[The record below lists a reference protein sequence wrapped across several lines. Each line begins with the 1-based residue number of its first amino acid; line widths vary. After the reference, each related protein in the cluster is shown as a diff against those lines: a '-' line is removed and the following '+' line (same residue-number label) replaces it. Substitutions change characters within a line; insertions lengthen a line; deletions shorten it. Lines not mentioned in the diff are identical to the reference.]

1 MLAQGPSPRRVLALI
16 LPDLLVE
23 LAHRQRLAQPFLERQ
38 TVCRDNESCET
49 ATMSADARG
58 AARAAPTRK
67 GLAEAHRPLGVVVVE
82 EGDKPEPQQLSL
94 SVAGQPLA
102 PEPELPAS
110 VALHAVNREA
120 ERFGVR
126 ARQTIAEASALVSQL
141 VVVKVKRTEV
151 ERALGSLAEVA
162 LGYGATV
169 SLSAPDTVWVDIT
182 GSAHL
187 FGGEEALAQDLA
199 ERVRELGHRVKIA
212 VAAGP
217 ELSRA
222 FARWGAPSSKGGG
235 SGAITLVA
243 PSRARSAAEELP
255 IQALPLAAEEL
266 GYFTRLGLLT
276 LGDLARQPRSALAP
290 RLGKDAARVLSW
302 CEGQDDTPLAPYQP
316 PRIVEEASTWED
328 AVSGTEPLGF
338 VLRGL
343 AARLSARLCSRGEAA
358 EVLDVTLSHDTT
370 IARFR
375 GVAPESVLH
384 FKLSQPLHREAE
396 LRRIVAARL
405 ERLKLAAPTVGM
417 KLTAPRLAP
426 IASRQLS
433 LSELMVGDTSRG
445 EEDLPLVLA
454 ELTADI
460 GEAQVG
466 VLSLVDAHRP
476 EAQSA
481 LSPALPEQRSAKRK
495 ARTPSLELGALSP
508 TGTNKSS
515 LRKPSL
521 RKPSLRKSEPPIWS
535 RLPSPPTRLLPH
547 PVELNTVISA
557 GSTLVLGHTLYTIER
572 LRFEQRLD
580 AVEWW
585 SRPVARDYLRLWLQ
599 SESGGMEA
607 LVYVDRHSGRRFLQ
621 AVGD

>member
-1 MLAQGPSPRRVLALI
+1 MSGASPEARPRRILALF

-23 LAHRQRLAQPFLERQ
+23 LALRQRLAQ
-38 TVCRDNESCET
+38 
-49 ATMSADARG
+49 ASASE
-58 AARAAPTRK
+58 
-67 GLAEAHRPLGVVVVE
+67 LHMEANRPLGVVLTHE
-82 EGDKPEPQQLSL
+82 PEQKEPQQLSL
-94 SVAGQPLA
+94 SVAGKSLA

-110 VALHAVNREA
+110 EPLAAVSREA

-141 VVVKVKRTEV
+141 VVVKLKCAEV
-151 ERALGSLAEVA
+151 ERALGSLAEIA

-169 SLSAPDTVWVDIT
+169 ALATPDVVWVDIT

-199 ERVRELGHRVKIA
+199 ERVRELGHRAKIA
-212 VAAGP
+212 VSVGP
-217 ELSRA
+217 ELARA
-222 FARWGAPSSKGGG
+222 FARWSAPPRRGETSTGVC
-235 SGAITLVA
+235 IVP
-243 PSRARSAAEELP
+243 PSRTALSAAELP
-255 IQALPLAAEEL
+255 IQALPLGPDNL
-266 GYFTRLGLLT
+266 GYLTRLGLLT
-276 LGDLARQPRSALAP
+276 LGDLSRQPRSALAP
-290 RLGKDAARVLSW
+290 RLGKDAARVLEL
-302 CEGQDDTPLAPYQP
+302 CDGKDAAPLTPYQL
-316 PRIVEEASTWED
+316 PRILEEESAWDD

-343 AARLSARLCSRGEAA
+343 AARISARLTARGEAA
-358 EVLDVTLSHDTT
+358 EVLDVTLLHDPV

-375 GVAPESVLH
+375 GVPSQTVLH

-396 LRRIVAARL
+396 LRRIVASRL
-405 ERLKLAAPTVGM
+405 ERLKLEAPSVGM
-417 KLTAPRLAP
+417 RLTVPRLGP
-426 IASRQLS
+426 MVQRQLS
-433 LSELMVGDTSRG
+433 LAELLEGDTTSG

-454 ELTADI
+454 ELAADI
-460 GEAQVG
+460 GESQVG

-481 LSPALPEQRSAKRK
+481 LAPALPETSGSAKKKHRRPRE
-495 ARTPSLELGALSP
+495 APRPSP
-508 TGTNKSS
+508 KSS
-515 LRKPSL
+515 LRKT
-521 RKPSLRKSEPPIWS
+521 EPPIWS
-535 RLPSPPTRLLPH
+535 GLPSPPTRLLPQ
-547 PVELNTVISA
+547 PVELSSVISA

-599 SESGGMEA
+599 SDSGGLEA

>member
-1 MLAQGPSPRRVLALI
+1 MSEGSANPRNRRVLALI

-23 LAHRQRLAQPFLERQ
+23 LALRQRLAL
-38 TVCRDNESCET
+38 
-49 ATMSADARG
+49 
-58 AARAAPTRK
+58 AAPSE
-67 GLAEAHRPLGVVVVE
+67 LQAEAHKPLGVVLVNE
-82 EGDKPEPQQLSL
+82 PEKNEAQQLSL
-94 SVAGQPLA
+94 SVAGKPLA
-102 PEPELPAS
+102 PEQELPAS
-110 VALHAVNREA
+110 LPLSAVNREA

-126 ARQTIAEASALVSQL
+126 ALQTIAEASALVSQL
-141 VVVKVKRTEV
+141 IVTPVKRVEV
-151 ERALGSLAEVA
+151 ERALSGLAEVA

-169 SLSAPDTVWVDIT
+169 ALSAPDTVWVDIT

-212 VAAGP
+212 VSVGP
-217 ELSRA
+217 ELARA
-222 FARWGAPSSKGGG
+222 FARWAAPPRRKEGGG
-235 SGAITLVA
+235 VGAAVVVP
-243 PSRARSAAEELP
+243 PSRTALAAAELP
-255 IQALPLAAEEL
+255 IHALPLGPDNL
-266 GYFTRLGLLT
+266 GYLTRLGLLT
-276 LGDLARQPRSALAP
+276 WGELSRQPRSALAP
-290 RLGKDAARVLSW
+290 RLGKEAARVLEL
-302 CEGQDDTPLAPYQP
+302 CAGEDNAPLVPYTP
-316 PRIVEEASTWED
+316 PRILEEESTWDD
-328 AVSGTEPLGF
+328 AVAGTEPLGF

-343 AARLSARLCSRGEAA
+343 AARISARLCARGEAA
-358 EVLDVTLSHDTT
+358 EVLDVTLLHDTV

-375 GVAPESVLH
+375 GVPPQTVLH

-396 LRRIVAARL
+396 LRRIVASRL
-405 ERLKLAAPTVGM
+405 ERLKLAAPSVGM
-417 KLTAPRLAP
+417 RLTVPRLGP
-426 IASRQLS
+426 IVTRQLS
-433 LSELMVGDTSRG
+433 LSELMVGDTTSG

-454 ELTADI
+454 ELSADI
-460 GEAQVG
+460 GEDQLG

-476 EAQSA
+476 EARSVLGA
-481 LSPALPEQRSAKRK
+481 ALPEGQNHGKRPRKKTKAEPRSA
-495 ARTPSLELGALSP
+495 AP
-508 TGTNKSS
+508 KSS
-515 LRKPSL
+515 LRKT
-521 RKPSLRKSEPPIWS
+521 EPPIWS

-547 PVELNTVISA
+547 PVELSSVISA

>member
-1 MLAQGPSPRRVLALI
+1 MSAASPEPRSRRVLALI

-23 LAHRQRLAQPFLERQ
+23 LALRQRLAQTPEL
-38 TVCRDNESCET
+38 V
-49 ATMSADARG
+49 
-58 AARAAPTRK
+58 
-67 GLAEAHRPLGVVVVE
+67 AEAHKPLGVVL
-82 EGDKPEPQQLSL
+82 GDEPDKGAPEQLSL
-94 SVAGQPLA
+94 SVAGRALA

-110 VALHAVNREA
+110 ELLSAVNREA

-126 ARQTIAEASALVSQL
+126 ARQSIAEASALVSQL
-141 VVVKVKRTEV
+141 VVVKVTRAEV

-169 SLSAPDTVWVDIT
+169 ALAAPDTVWVDIT

-199 ERVRELGHRVKIA
+199 ERVRELGHRVKVA
-212 VAAGP
+212 VSVGP
-217 ELSRA
+217 ELARA
-222 FARWGAPSSKGGG
+222 FARWSAPASRSP
-235 SGAITLVA
+235 SGVTIIS
-243 PSRARSAAEELP
+243 PSRTALAAAELP
-255 IQALPLAAEEL
+255 IQALALEPDDL
-266 GYFTRLGLLT
+266 GYLTRLGLLS
-276 LGDLARQPRSALAP
+276 LGELARQPRSALAP
-290 RLGKDAARVLSW
+290 RLGKDAARVLELCSG
-302 CEGQDDTPLAPYQP
+302 EDNTPLAAYQP
-316 PRIVEEASTWED
+316 PRILEEECTWDD

-343 AARLSARLCSRGEAA
+343 TARLSARLCARGEAA
-358 EVLDVTLSHDTT
+358 ELLDVTLLHDPV

-375 GVAPESVLH
+375 GVESKSQLH

-405 ERLKLAAPTVGM
+405 ERLKLEAPTVGM
-417 KLTAPRLAP
+417 RLTVPRLAP
-426 IASRQLS
+426 MVRRQLS
-433 LSELMVGDTSRG
+433 LSELMSGDTTSG

-460 GEAQVG
+460 GEEQVG

-476 EAQSA
+476 EAQSKLSAA
-481 LSPALPEQRSAKRK
+481 LSVTSSSSKRK
-495 ARTPSLELGALSP
+495 GKKPRHLPAKVAPKA
-508 TGTNKSS
+508 S
-515 LRKPSL
+515 LRKT
-521 RKPSLRKSEPPIWS
+521 EPPIWS
-535 RLPSPPTRLLPH
+535 RLPSPPTRLLPN
-547 PVELNTVISA
+547 PVELSTVISA

-585 SRPVARDYLRLWLQ
+585 SRPVARDYLRLWLN
-599 SESGGMEA
+599 SETGGIEA
-607 LVYVDRHSGRRFLQ
+607 LVYVDRHTGRRFLQ

>member
-1 MLAQGPSPRRVLALI
+1 MLAPSPASRRVLALI

-23 LAHRQRLAQPFLERQ
+23 LAHRQRLAQPEL
-38 TVCRDNESCET
+38 V
-49 ATMSADARG
+49 
-58 AARAAPTRK
+58 
-67 GLAEAHRPLGVVVVE
+67 AEAHRPLGVVVVE
-82 EGDKPEPQQLSL
+82 EGEKPEPQQLSL

-141 VVVKVKRTEV
+141 VVVKVKRAEV

-212 VAAGP
+212 VASGP

-222 FARWGAPSSKGGG
+222 FARWASPSGKGGG
-235 SGAITLVA
+235 NGAVTLVA

-255 IQALPLAAEEL
+255 IQALPLGAEEL

-316 PRIVEEASTWED
+316 PRIVEEGSTWED

-375 GVAPESVLH
+375 GVATETVLH

-405 ERLKLAAPTVGM
+405 ERLKLSAPTVGM
-417 KLTAPRLAP
+417 KLTVPRLAP

-495 ARTPSLELGALSP
+495 ARAPSLELGALEP
-508 TGTNKSS
+508 TGTKSS

-547 PVELNTVISA
+547 PVELSSVISA

-580 AVEWW
+580 SVEWW

>member
-1 MLAQGPSPRRVLALI
+1 MSAGSPSVAAAASWVSDGAARPRRILALI

-23 LAHRQRLAQPFLERQ
+23 LAVRQRLLQ
-38 TVCRDNESCET
+38 
-49 ATMSADARG
+49 
-58 AARAAPTRK
+58 APE
-67 GLAEAHRPLGVVVVE
+67 LHAEAHRPLGVVLVDE
-82 EGDKPEPQQLSL
+82 SEKPEPEQLSL
-94 SVAGQPLA
+94 SLGGKPLA
-102 PEPELPAS
+102 SAPELSAAEPLS
-110 VALHAVNREA
+110 AVNREA

-126 ARQTIAEASALVSQL
+126 AKQTIAEAAALVSQL
-141 VVVKVKRTEV
+141 VVAKVKRAEV
-151 ERALGSLAEVA
+151 ERALGGLAEVA

-169 SLSAPDTVWVDIT
+169 ALSAPDVVWVDVT

-212 VAAGP
+212 VSVGP
-217 ELSRA
+217 ELARA
-222 FARWGAPSSKGGG
+222 FARWS
-235 SGAITLVA
+235 V
-243 PSRARSAAEELP
+243 PSRKENAHNGISIISASRTQSAAEELP
-255 IQALPLAAEEL
+255 IQALPLGPDDL
-266 GYFTRLGLLT
+266 GYLTRLGLLS

-290 RLGKDAARVLSW
+290 RLGKDAARILSL
-302 CEGQDDTPLAPYQP
+302 CEGRDDAPLVPYQP
-316 PRIVEEASTWED
+316 PRILEEESTWDD

-343 AARLSARLCSRGEAA
+343 SARLSARLGARGEAA
-358 EVLDVTLSHDTT
+358 EQLDVTLQHDPT

-375 GVAPESVLH
+375 GVSLQTVLH

-396 LRRIVAARL
+396 LRRIVAARI
-405 ERLKLAAPTVGM
+405 ERLKLDAPTVGM
-417 KLTAPRLAP
+417 KLTVPRLAP
-426 IASRQLS
+426 VVQRQLS
-433 LSELMVGDTSRG
+433 LSELMVGDTVHG

-454 ELTADI
+454 ELSEDI
-460 GEAQVG
+460 GDAQVG

-481 LSPALPEQRSAKRK
+481 LGPALPEQSSHGKRK
-495 ARTPSLELGALSP
+495 AKKGREPSRAAL
-508 TGTNKSS
+508 KSS
-515 LRKPSL
+515 LRKT
-521 RKPSLRKSEPPIWS
+521 EPPIWS

-547 PVELNTVISA
+547 PVEISSVISA

-599 SESGGMEA
+599 SESGGLEA
-607 LVYVDRHSGRRFLQ
+607 LVYVDRYSGRRFLQ

>member
-1 MLAQGPSPRRVLALI
+1 MSGASPEPRQRRILALI

-23 LAHRQRLAQPFLERQ
+23 LALRQRL
-38 TVCRDNESCET
+38 S
-49 ATMSADARG
+49 
-58 AARAAPTRK
+58 PTPEQH
-67 GLAEAHRPLGVVVVE
+67 AEAPRPLGVVLVNE
-82 EGDKPEPQQLSL
+82 PERNEPQQLSL
-94 SVAGQPLA
+94 SVAGKSLA
-102 PEPELPAS
+102 PPEELPAS
-110 VALHAVNREA
+110 EPLAAVSREA

-141 VVVKVKRTEV
+141 VVVKVKQAEV
-151 ERALGSLAEVA
+151 ERALGGLAEVA

-169 SLSAPDTVWVDIT
+169 ALAAPDTVWVDIT

-199 ERVRELGHRVKIA
+199 ERVRELGHRAKVA
-212 VAAGP
+212 VAIGP
-217 ELSRA
+217 TLARA
-222 FARWGAPSSKGGG
+222 FACWAAPPRRKEGGG
-235 SGAITLVA
+235 SGAVVLVP
-243 PSRARSAAEELP
+243 PSRTALAAAELP
-255 IQALPLAAEEL
+255 IHALPLGPDNL
-266 GYFTRLGLLT
+266 SYLSRLGLLT
-276 LGDLARQPRSALAP
+276 WGELARQPRSALAP
-290 RLGKDAARVLSW
+290 RLGKEAARVLEL
-302 CEGQDDTPLAPYQP
+302 CAGEDNAPLVPYQP
-316 PRIVEEASTWED
+316 PRILEEESTWDD

-343 AARLSARLCSRGEAA
+343 ASRISARLCARGEAA
-358 EVLDVTLSHDTT
+358 EVLDVTLLHDSV

-375 GVAPESVLH
+375 GVPAQTVLH

-396 LRRIVAARL
+396 LRRIVASRL
-405 ERLKLAAPTVGM
+405 ERLKLAAPSVGM
-417 KLTAPRLAP
+417 RLTVPRLGP
-426 IASRQLS
+426 LITRQLS
-433 LSELMVGDTSRG
+433 LSELLTGDTTSG

-454 ELTADI
+454 ELSADI
-460 GEAQVG
+460 GEEQLG

-481 LSPALPEQRSAKRK
+481 LAAAMPEQAHAKRRK
-495 ARTPSLELGALSP
+495 KSKTAAAAP
-508 TGTNKSS
+508 KSS
-515 LRKPSL
+515 LRKT
-521 RKPSLRKSEPPIWS
+521 EPPIWS

-547 PVELNTVISA
+547 PVELSSVISA

-580 AVEWW
+580 SVEWW

-599 SESGGMEA
+599 SESGGLEA

>member
-1 MLAQGPSPRRVLALI
+1 MSGASLNPPKRRVLALI

-23 LAHRQRLAQPFLERQ
+23 LALRQRLAQTPEL
-38 TVCRDNESCET
+38 
-49 ATMSADARG
+49 
-58 AARAAPTRK
+58 
-67 GLAEAHRPLGVVVVE
+67 LAESHRPLGVVLVDE
-82 EGDKPEPQQLSL
+82 AEKPPAQQLSL
-94 SVAGQPLA
+94 SVGGQPLTV
-102 PEPELPAS
+102 EPELPAS
-110 VALHAVNREA
+110 EPLAAVNREA

-126 ARQTIAEASALVSQL
+126 AKQTIAEASALVSQL
-141 VVVKVKRTEV
+141 AVVKVKRVEV
-151 ERALGSLAEVA
+151 ERALGGLAEVA

-169 SLSAPDTVWVDIT
+169 ALAAPDVVWVDIT

-212 VAAGP
+212 ISVGP
-217 ELSRA
+217 ELARA
-222 FARWGAPSSKGGG
+222 FARWSSPSGKEGASSGVT
-235 SGAITLVA
+235 IIA
-243 PSRARSAAEELP
+243 PSRTQSAAEELP
-255 IQALPLAAEEL
+255 IQALSLAPDDV
-266 GYFTRLGLLT
+266 GYLTRLGLLT

-290 RLGKDAARVLSW
+290 RLGKDAARVLCL
-302 CEGQDDTPLAPYQP
+302 CEGRDDAPLTPYQP
-316 PRIVEEASTWED
+316 PRILEEESTWDD

-343 AARLSARLCSRGEAA
+343 AARLSARLSARGEAA
-358 EVLDVTLSHDTT
+358 AVLDVTLSYDPT

-375 GVAPESVLH
+375 GVPPQTVLH

-396 LRRIVAARL
+396 LRRIVASRL
-405 ERLKLAAPTVGM
+405 ERLKLDAPSVGM
-417 KLTAPRLAP
+417 KLTVPRIAP

-433 LSELMVGDTSRG
+433 LSELMVGDTARG
-445 EEDLPLVLA
+445 EEELPVVLA
-454 ELTADI
+454 ELAADI

-476 EAQSA
+476 EEQSA
-481 LSPALPEQRSAKRK
+481 LAPALPEPSAHGKRK
-495 ARTPSLELGALSP
+495 AKKSKELPLFTARTASRS
-508 TGTNKSS
+508 TTKSS
-515 LRKPSL
+515 LRKT
-521 RKPSLRKSEPPIWS
+521 EPPIWS

-547 PVELNTVISA
+547 PVELSTVISA

>member
-1 MLAQGPSPRRVLALI
+1 MSDDSPNLPKRRILALI

-23 LAHRQRLAQPFLERQ
+23 LATRQRLAQASPEHL
-38 TVCRDNESCET
+38 
-49 ATMSADARG
+49 G
-58 AARAAPTRK
+58 
-67 GLAEAHRPLGVVVVE
+67 EAHRPLGVVLVDE
-82 EGDKPEPQQLSL
+82 PAKPAPQQLSL
-94 SVAGQPLA
+94 SVAGQPLR
-102 PEPELPAS
+102 EEEDLPAS
-110 VALHAVNREA
+110 EPLAAVNREA

-126 ARQTIAEASALVSQL
+126 AKQSIAEASALVSQL
-141 VVVKVKRTEV
+141 VVAKVKRAEV
-151 ERALGSLAEVA
+151 ERALGGLAEVA
-162 LGYGATV
+162 LGYGPTV
-169 SLSAPDTVWVDIT
+169 ALASPDTVWVDIT

-212 VAAGP
+212 VSSGP

-222 FARWGAPSSKGGG
+222 FARWAAPSSQNGANGGV
-235 SGAITLVA
+235 TLVA

-255 IQALPLAAEEL
+255 IQALPLTAEDL

-276 LGDLARQPRSALAP
+276 WGDLARQPRSSLGP
-290 RLGKDAARVLSW
+290 RLGKDAARILSF
-302 CEGQDDTPLAPYQP
+302 CDGLDDTPLVPFQP
-316 PRIVEEASTWED
+316 PRVLEEGSSWED

-343 AARLSARLCSRGEAA
+343 AARLSARLCARGEAA
-358 EVLDVTLSHDTT
+358 ELLEVTLLYDQT

-375 GVAPESVLH
+375 GVAPQAVLH
-384 FKLSQPLHREAE
+384 FKLSQPLHREAD
-396 LRRIVAARL
+396 LRRIVASRL
-405 ERLKLAAPTVGM
+405 ERLKLEAPSVGM
-417 KLTAPRLAP
+417 KLTVPRLAP
-426 IASRQLS
+426 IVQRQLS
-433 LSELMVGDTSRG
+433 LSELMVGDTARG
-445 EEDLPLVLA
+445 EEDLPLVVA

-460 GEAQVG
+460 GETQVG
-466 VLSLVDAHRP
+466 VLRLVDAHRP

-481 LSPALPEQRSAKRK
+481 LAPALPEQASPKRRSSKGRD
-495 ARTPSLELGALSP
+495 ARSSRATSP
-508 TGTNKSS
+508 QG
-515 LRKPSL
+515 SL

-535 RLPSPPTRLLPH
+535 RLPSPPTRLLPQ
-547 PVELNTVISA
+547 PVELTSVISA

-599 SESGGMEA
+599 SETGGMEA
-607 LVYVDRHSGRRFLQ
+607 LVYVERPSGRRFLQ